1 MSTFTF
7 VTGADRMIAAAALT
21 EDGLRVR
28 FADEREGVIPWG
40 ALRLPAEAVR
50 VKVPRSHVIEVEMAN
65 GAVEEVPWDF
75 ARHFACAGY
84 QSTSEVSAVRGRRLL
99 GERVRTVR
107 ARRGLSQKA
116 LAHRARVSR
125 VSVSR
130 IEAGA
135 QVPRYGTLVAL
146 AAALSVELEELVGGS
161 PD

>member
-21 EDGLRVR
+21 EAGLRVR

-50 VKVPRSHVIEVEMAN
+50 VKVPRSHVIEIEMAN

-75 ARHFACAGY
+75 ARHYACAGY
-84 QSTSEVSAVRGRRLL
+84 QFTSEASGSRGRWLL
-99 GERVRTVR
+99 GERLRTVR
-107 ARRGLSQKA
+107 ARRGLSQEA

-130 IEAGA
+130 IEGGT
-135 QVPRYGTLVAL
+135 QVPRFGTLVAL

-161 PD
+161 SD